1 MRVIPDPNGYLVE
14 VIVLKE
20 LEDLPRPERATVGPA
35 SYGNEMQLPMIRRGV
50 LIAAAASVVLGGLG
64 ACAPTINVK
73 VEPIN
78 IYAKLD
84 ADVRIRLDKEV
95 QSAIQQNPNLF

>member
-1 MRVIPDPNGYLVE
+1 MTRSWLKAAMGGGALGAASLAISLGGCTPTIRVE
-14 VIVLKE
+14 V
-20 LEDLPRPERATVGPA
+20 A
-35 SYGNEMQLPMIRRGV
+35 
-50 LIAAAASVVLGGLG
+50 
-64 ACAPTINVK
+64 
-73 VEPIN
+73 PIN

>member
-1 MRVIPDPNGYLVE
+1 M
-14 VIVLKE
+14 
-20 LEDLPRPERATVGPA
+20 T
-35 SYGNEMQLPMIRRGV
+35 RRGV
-50 LIAAAASVVLGGLG
+50 FFAGATVAALLHLA

-73 VEPIN
+73 VEPIS

-95 QSAIQQNPNLF
+95 ESAIQQNPNLF